1 MIERFFYF
9 IFGIHAPPAG
19 AHSTLHLSLGISHP
33 WLMVLVMLAVAVL
46 GWWTYRA
53 QAASRRARIWMG
65 TLRGLVLLLV
75 ALLFCRPM
83 LVSENTV
90 RTPAV
95 VAIWVDSSLAMSLR
109 DGYINPAMRAYI
121 RQIIAHRKTG
131 GKPTSG
137 APDQRPTRF
146 AVALQALAQPRLNWL
161 FGLARRQKIMLF
173 TGGSRARLFGQ
184 ADNPVQLRLLLARLA
199 NQKPTA
205 TNTDVPRVAAGI
217 LRRLQ
222 GQPVSAVILVTSGRS
237 TPGSSAEPAQRLAQ
251 ASATPAFAIRVGQVH
266 TPFDVALRQARAP
279 RHAFV
284 EDPVPV
290 DAVLHVMG
298 AVRPVQATVHL
309 YRQTSIGGQGR
320 EVAAK
325 TITVRPGNSR
335 VALRMIFHPRQ
346 PGQYHLMLR
355 VDPIAGEMTTRANTA
370 ADIVTNV
377 VKTRIRVLFVDG
389 YPRWEYRYLKNDLAR
404 EKTLLVS
411 CLLLSADNNF
421 AQQGSM
427 PITHFPETQ
436 KQMNMYDVLVLGDA
450 DPDYFSTAQQKM
462 IVKFVGQYGG
472 GFGMIAGPRYSPDAY
487 RNTPLAALLPIIPD
501 RPDNPELSAPPN
513 APFEVH
519 LTAAGRQSPLF
530 DFFSSA
536 KKNLW
541 QAEHLPPLY
550 WYMPVLGLKPSAV
563 VLADLPSRLINGR
576 PAPLLV
582 MGRYGAG
589 RTMFSAICD
598 TWRWRYYHG
607 APEYKSYW
615 LEMVRMLARSRAF
628 GLRRPLELTT
638 AATHVDV
645 GSSVRVRLRVNDS
658 LLLAQMPRQIRLQ
671 ATNGEFME
679 PLILS
684 RVQGKGNVFEGAL
697 TPQSTG
703 TIRISAAPGELPANV
718 RPLALVAQQPDRE
731 FLNLSA
737 DPAALRRLVQKT
749 GGQVLTPV
757 LAAKLAEL
765 VPDRS
770 LETVFRQSQQIWNK
784 PIALLLIV
792 VLLTV
797 EWILR
802 KRAGLI

>member
-1 MIERFFYF
+1 MIEHIFYF

-19 AHSTLHLSLGISHP
+19 THATMHLSLGIRHP
-33 WLMVLVMLAVAVL
+33 WWMVLVMLAVAVL

-53 QAASRRARIWMG
+53 QSASRRARIWMG
-65 TLRGLVLLLV
+65 MLRGLVLLLV

-95 VAIWVDSSLAMSLR
+95 VAIWVDTSLAMTLR
-109 DGYINPAMRAYI
+109 DEYINPAMQAYI
-121 RQIIAHRKTG
+121 RQINEQQKAGSQQTPGSPGR
-131 GKPTSG
+131 
-137 APDQRPTRF
+137 RPTRF
-146 AVALQALAQPRLNWL
+146 ATALHALAQPKHNWL
-161 FGLARRQKIMLF
+161 TDLARRQKIMLF
-173 TGGSRARLFGQ
+173 TGGSRAKLFGE
-184 ADNPVQLRLLLARLA
+184 ADNPLQLRLLLARLA
-199 NQKPTA
+199 KQKPAA

-222 GQPVSAVILVTSGRS
+222 GRPVSAVILVTSGRS
-237 TPGSSAEPAQRLAQ
+237 TPGSSMQPARRLAQ
-251 ASATPAFAIRVGQVH
+251 ASATPVFAIRVGQEH

-284 EDPVPV
+284 QDPVPV
-290 DAVLHVMG
+290 DAELHVMG
-298 AVRPVQATVHL
+298 AQRTVRAKVHL
-309 YRQTSIGGQGR
+309 YRQTSTGGQGR
-320 EVAAK
+320 QVAEK
-325 TITVRPGNSR
+325 TFTIRPGESR
-335 VALRMIFHPRQ
+335 VAIRMIFHPRQ

-370 ADIVTNV
+370 TGILTHV

-427 PITHFPETQ
+427 PINHFPETQ
-436 KQMNMYDVLVLGDA
+436 KQMNMYDVLVLGDV
-450 DPDYFSTAQQKM
+450 DPDYFSAAQQKM

-487 RNTPLAALLPIIPD
+487 RNTPLAAILPIIADQPG
-501 RPDNPELSAPPN
+501 NSALAAPPN
-513 APFEVH
+513 APFELH
-519 LTAAGRQSPLF
+519 LTEAGRQSPLF
-530 DFFSSA
+530 DFFPSA

-550 WYMPVLGLKPSAV
+550 WYMPVLGLQPSAV

-582 MGRYGAG
+582 TGRYGAG

-628 GLRRPLELTT
+628 GLRQPLELTT

-645 GSSVRVRLRVNDS
+645 GASVQVRLRVNDS
-658 LLLAQMPRQIRLQ
+658 LLLAQMPQQVRLQ
-671 ATNGEFME
+671 ATTGESME

-718 RPLALVAQQPDRE
+718 QPLALVAQQPDRE

-737 DPAALRRLVQKT
+737 DPAALRRLVLKT

-757 LAAKLAEL
+757 HVTRLAGL

-792 VLLTV
+792 VLLTA